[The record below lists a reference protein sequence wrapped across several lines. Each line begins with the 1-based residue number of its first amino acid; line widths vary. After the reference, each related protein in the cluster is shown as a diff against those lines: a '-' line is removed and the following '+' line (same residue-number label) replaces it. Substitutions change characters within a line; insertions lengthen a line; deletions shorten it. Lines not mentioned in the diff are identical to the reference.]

1 MQISVLSPSIRPEGL
16 AYNQEC
22 LERQTFTDFEWIVEV
37 GLRTK
42 HDLNAAYN
50 RMLRR
55 AKGELIVS
63 YQDFIKIEDDG
74 LQKFWDA
81 YQKDPYTFFTAPV
94 GQTLDWTNIE
104 WDWRNHPQAQ
114 MNWQSWEIDWGAAP
128 LECLKKIGGFDEEMD
143 GHWAGDNVNVGLRAQ
158 MMNYNFK
165 LLPDNKAV
173 AFSHNKHI
181 KHPFNHTFNPSF
193 MNERYD
199 AIRRGEEIRY
209 L

>member
-16 AYNQEC
+16 TYNQQC
-22 LERQTFTDFEWIVEV
+22 LERQTFTDFEWLVEI

-63 YQDFIKIEDDG
+63 YQDFIKIENDG

-94 GQTLDWTNIE
+94 GQTLDWTTME
-104 WDWRNHPQAQ
+104 WDWRSHPKAQ
-114 MNWQSWEIDWGAAP
+114 MTWQSWEIDWGAAP
-128 LECLKKIGGFDEEMD
+128 LECLKRIGGFDEQMD
-143 GHWAGDNVNVGLRAQ
+143 GHWAGDNVNVALRAQ

-165 LLPDNKAV
+165 LLPKNPAI
-173 AFSHNKHI
+173 AFSHNRQI
-181 KHPFNHTFNPSF
+181 QHPFNNTFNPAF

-199 AIRRGEEIRY
+199 AIRRGEEINY